1 MSFNSTASGVNSG
14 GALAREQKAENPKIV
29 DSGCGTLF
37 IYDDA
42 IVFSPPLYR
51 QRYEMVKSKIKE
63 VSNGT
68 FTKVVDMGSAELGFF
83 KYLREIPGI
92 RDVVLVDKDGQKMQ
106 DNEYKIKPFT
116 SDHLVLRSNPLT
128 VRMVCGDVRFCD
140 PVLLGAEVVTMI
152 ELIEHMQEWDLPALV
167 NCVFHRIRPKL
178 VIITTPNADFNKHIP
193 KFTPGTFRHWDHKF
207 EWTSKE
213 FQIWCQSVIQ
223 SAGSYTVEYSGC
235 GLGPNGDYCSQAA
248 FFFRMTTDEEEALS
262 LSMNNYLRL
271 NNEDVNNLQPNTT
284 YSNGGYILSPG
295 VTEPG
300 VFKML
305 AKYIY
310 PHDRRTQSEK
320 DRDHAIGQFHSLLR
334 YLRAGGSPDS
344 SYIECQDEAK
354 ELIGGGNQTSNL
366 SSDFE
371 FNKEDQV
378 FFRVNHAER
387 EEDISQK
394 ALEENEHVFTIV
406 ANKYAVISMVALS
419 AWVNLG
425 HDHTVETSI
434 IRLAV
439 EEECFEVEGEGT
451 RWQGKVQLFEDLDS
465 SSGETLE
472 NLEPQEEV
480 EVEVEVEDEED
491 WDGGEWSRNPEELPS
506 LGEGRANPTENW
518 DWGPPD
524 LDSGW
529 ES

>member
-1 MSFNSTASGVNSG
+1 
-14 GALAREQKAENPKIV
+14 
-29 DSGCGTLF
+29 
-37 IYDDA
+37 
-42 IVFSPPLYR
+42 
-51 QRYEMVKSKIKE
+51 
-63 VSNGT
+63 
-68 FTKVVDMGSAELGFF
+68 
-83 KYLREIPGI
+83 
-92 RDVVLVDKDGQKMQ
+92 
-106 DNEYKIKPFT
+106 
-116 SDHLVLRSNPLT
+116 
-128 VRMVCGDVRFCD
+128 
-140 PVLLGAEVVTMI
+140 
-152 ELIEHMQEWDLPALV
+152 
-167 NCVFHRIRPKL
+167 
-178 VIITTPNADFNKHIP
+178 
-193 KFTPGTFRHWDHKF
+193 
-207 EWTSKE
+207 
-213 FQIWCQSVIQ
+213 
-223 SAGSYTVEYSGC
+223 
-235 GLGPNGDYCSQAA
+235 
-248 FFFRMTTDEEEALS
+248 MTTDEEEALS

-434 IRLAV
+434 IR
-439 EEECFEVEGEGT
+439 
-451 RWQGKVQLFEDLDS
+451 
-465 SSGETLE
+465 
-472 NLEPQEEV
+472 
-480 EVEVEVEDEED
+480 
-491 WDGGEWSRNPEELPS
+491 
-506 LGEGRANPTENW
+506 
-518 DWGPPD
+518 
-524 LDSGW
+524 
-529 ES
+529 